1 MLAGREDLVNKVLE
15 IASRKNVKLYGM
27 INDTLDLVIRA
38 DDMGLSL
45 EEVVN
50 QYGIVKAAKDA
61 GFVPV
66 VESLFYDIIEKL
78 FERSKSWVTKK
89 WYESGQWYGKYYSV
103 KLPQDPV
110 KAFKEDICSFTW
122 NVSEF
127 SIAES
132 EEDRGELVVRCVSP
146 RFPFSYTILFSVFLE
161 GALNM
166 FGYEC
171 VKKGVSKGI
180 IRLWFKKVEG
190 ERGAEGGV

>member
-1 MLAGREDLVNKVLE
+1 MLAAREDLVNKVLE

-27 INDTLDLVIRA
+27 INDTLELVIRA

-45 EEVVN
+45 EEVVD

-66 VESLFYDIIEKL
+66 VESLLYDIVEKV
-78 FERSKSWVTKK
+78 FQRNKRWVTKK
-89 WYESGQWYGKYYSV
+89 WYEAGQWYGKYYSV
-103 KLPQDPV
+103 RLPQDPV
-110 KAFKEDICSFTW
+110 KAFKEDICSFIW

-127 SIAES
+127 SIVES
-132 EEDRGELVVRCVSP
+132 EGDGEVVVRCVSP
-146 RFPFSYTILFSVFLE
+146 RFPLSYTTLFSVFLE

-171 VKKGVSKGI
+171 VKRGVSKGI
-180 IRLWFKKVEG
+180 IRLRFRKVEG
-190 ERGAEGGV
+190 E